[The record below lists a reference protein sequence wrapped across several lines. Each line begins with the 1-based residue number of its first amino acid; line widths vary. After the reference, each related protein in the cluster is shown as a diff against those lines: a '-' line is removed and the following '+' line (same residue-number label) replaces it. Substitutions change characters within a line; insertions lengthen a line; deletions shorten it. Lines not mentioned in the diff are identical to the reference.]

1 MSKAIKTIAVTIF
14 IGVVTI
20 VAIIMYWS
28 RNQQI
33 DFTSILPNE
42 ITHCERTL
50 NQNSP
55 SYIAL
60 SNWLKD
66 NIQGWENTPVT
77 YVPISTY
84 TAPNISVNVMGKGVV
99 VNYQT
104 KGGNWVQVVNHNDAN
119 HLVKQCV
126 KAFLYAVPLRY
137 ALYKKAG

>member
-1 MSKAIKTIAVTIF
+1 MSKAIKNIALTIF

-20 VAIIMYWS
+20 VTIIMYWG

-42 ITHCERTL
+42 VTHCDVIL
-50 NQNSP
+50 NQSSP
-55 SYIAL
+55 NYISL
-60 SNWLKD
+60 SNWFKD
-66 NIQGWENTPVT
+66 NTQGWENTPVT

-104 KGGNWVQVVNHNDAN
+104 KDGNWVQVVNHKDAS
-119 HLVKQCV
+119 HLVNQCA
-126 KAFLYAVPLRY
+126 KANKSFKRDLRF
-137 ALYKKAG
+137 ATAT